1 MDLSLDDVFHIEKLH
16 SERAKSLASE
26 ISNETA
32 RKILKTLYKN
42 PASITDLSN
51 KLDIPAS
58 TVQYHVNRLVELG
71 VIRIAQKRLGKRL
84 RDVKMYVYDKEGVIF
99 FSSMEKQDFMD
110 LIRKYILHTLR
121 TSVPAF
127 LLIST
132 VFGLILAFIG
142 SLMIKE
148 MIRSKITSISMA
160 SGAGGID
167 LSFVL
172 IIMLGIYLSGIVIN
186 ILLLLLAIKK
196 S

>member
-1 MDLSLDDVFHIEKLH
+1 VDLSLDDVFHIEKLH